1 MDVTSRV
8 VILITGRG
16 PYPCLRRIGPPLPRS
31 HGYLSQQHAYALE
44 ALARPRAMR
53 SFLARALWVRA
64 GAVRARGQAVEV
76 TEAITLARESKEV
89 PLLRSILG
97 LAGSPEAAEVT
108 DAIACSIP
116 DLKLR
121 EKFLSASRV

>member
-1 MDVTSRV
+1 
-8 VILITGRG
+8 
-16 PYPCLRRIGPPLPRS
+16 
-31 HGYLSQQHAYALE
+31 
-44 ALARPRAMR
+44 MR

-64 GAVRARGQAVEV
+64 GAARARGQAVEV
-76 TEAITLARESKEV
+76 MEAITLARESKEV

-108 DAIACSIP
+108 DAIARSIP